1 MTEANK
7 TILVFGGTGLQGGAA
22 AQALRE
28 NHWPVRALVRDPASP
43 KAKALA
49 DLGVELVAG
58 NLDDVASIDR
68 AMQGVYGVFSVQPS
82 SGQGEVYGVTDEQET
97 RYGTTIADLA
107 LQHGVQHLVYS
118 SVLSAGGEP
127 LNLGHFD
134 SKTQIERHIRRIGLA
149 ATIIRPP
156 SFHELF
162 LQLGGDFSGTFSF
175 LSDADDPMHA
185 IATRD
190 IGRIVAGIFAA
201 PQTYIGQSFE
211 IAGDVVTGRQIA
223 DVLSKALGRPLT
235 YERLGEDVLEATPSL
250 RRLSQM
256 CDEGY
261 FRPVVDIP
269 ALEAQFG
276 PMIRFEDWVRTLGRP
291 MLDAAAGVKRP

>member
-1 MTEANK
+1 MTQFNK

-22 AQALRE
+22 ALALRE
-28 NHWPVRALVRDPASP
+28 NNWPVRALVRDPASP
-43 KAKALA
+43 KARALA
-49 DLGVELVAG
+49 NHGVELMAG
-58 NLDDVASIDR
+58 DLSDKASIDR

-82 SGQGEVYGVTDEQET
+82 SGQGEAYGVTDAEEIL
-97 RYGTTIADLA
+97 YGTTIADLA
-107 LQHGVQHLVYS
+107 QKHGVQHLVYS

-134 SKTQIERHIRRIGLA
+134 SKTQIERHIRAIGLP

-156 SFHELF
+156 SFHELL
-162 LQLGGDFSGTFSF
+162 LQLGGDFSGTYSF
-175 LSDADDPMHA
+175 LSDADEPMHA

-201 PQTYIGQSFE
+201 PQTCIGQSFE
-211 IAGDVVTGRQIA
+211 IAGDVITGRQVA
-223 DVLSKALGRPLT
+223 DILSKVLGRPLT
-235 YERLGEDVLEATPSL
+235 YQRIGGDILDATPSL

-261 FRPVVDIP
+261 FKPVVDIP
-269 ALEAQFG
+269 AQEARFG

-291 MLDAAAGVKRP
+291 MLEEAAGSGRD

>member
-175 LSDADDPMHA
+175 LSNADDPMHA

>member
-1 MTEANK
+1 MTEASK

-134 SKTQIERHIRRIGLA
+134 SKTQIERHIRRIGLP